1 MQSNFNNEENSIKDN
16 IIDSPIF
23 SFDKDNQG
31 FNDFNMTDFNFSERS
46 LFPPNSPFPSY
57 DLNPFSNLGG
67 YEQEKE
73 KEGDEKEVNPNEIDE
88 LNNKFEEGMDLKSTN
103 IFKIV
108 NDNEMEFEENVIKEE
123 EKIIKKEEINEKR
136 VSDPSKK
143 TFFTSKETSQISP
156 NMIIPDSSSKEPVKR
171 IDYSKKFFKSYFS
184 NYIKETG
191 NKLIQTYLPSQFKN
205 IKIFSPNHKS
215 FTGNSNIKDNYQ
227 FLFFS
232 IKDILC
238 YYKNE
243 NCQNS
248 LQKKNKSTFEKIFD
262 FIDECE
268 DEKKYENI
276 KSFFNMNLEDAYKLF
291 YESKYFKKY
300 ASDEKVLKQDKEF
313 IAQNGFSLLEKNAFI
328 KMVKLHALKKLN
340 Q

>member
-1 MQSNFNNEENSIKDN
+1 MSFNFNNEENSIKDN
-16 IIDSPIF
+16 IIDSM
-23 SFDKDNQG
+23 DNQG
-31 FNDFNMTDFNFSERS
+31 FNNFNMTDFNFSERS

-57 DLNPFSNLGG
+57 DLNSFSNLGG

-88 LNNKFEEGMDLKSTN
+88 LNNKFEEGIDLKSTN

-171 IDYSKKFFKSYFS
+171 IYYSKKYFKSYFS

-215 FTGNSNIKDNYQ
+215 FTGNSNIKDGCQ

-243 NCQNS
+243 
-248 LQKKNKSTFEKIFD
+248 KNGIFR
-262 FIDECE
+262 FGYNER
-268 DEKKYENI
+268 
-276 KSFFNMNLEDAYKLF
+276 S
-291 YESKYFKKY
+291 
-300 ASDEKVLKQDKEF
+300 
-313 IAQNGFSLLEKNAFI
+313 
-328 KMVKLHALKKLN
+328 
-340 Q
+340 